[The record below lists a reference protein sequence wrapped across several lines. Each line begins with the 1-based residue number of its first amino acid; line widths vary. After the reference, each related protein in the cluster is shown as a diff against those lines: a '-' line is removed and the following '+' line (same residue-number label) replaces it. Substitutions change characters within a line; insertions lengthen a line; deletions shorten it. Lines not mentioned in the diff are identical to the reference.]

1 MNMAINTT
9 EVFSFPQ
16 VSDLFSGIDG
26 FFPVFR
32 NLWEGTGTRP
42 DYLVNRVLTKN
53 EGPLGKKIAQKSRNS
68 WDVNG
73 RDCGCIG
80 TVDSR
85 RNLMQS

>member
-42 DYLVNRVLTKN
+42 DYLVNNNDQKN
-53 EGPLGKKIAQKSRNS
+53 EGSFGEKIAQKLRNS
-68 WDVNG
+68 CQVNG
-73 RDCGCIG
+73 R
-80 TVDSR
+80 S
-85 RNLMQS
+85 